1 MERRYNPAGAAYT
14 GKTGGDSAILA
25 VRIIVP
31 LFVLAAAG
39 ALTFW
44 LIASRPVA
52 KPQDPQEK
60 VWTLSAAPVERIS
73 LTPKVEVFGEIVAG
87 SSVDLRPL
95 VAGRVVEVGPA
106 LIEGGVVRQGDLLVQ
121 IDRFEYDAIVQERGA
136 SLAEIKA
143 RLDQTAAELRAERA
157 LVGTADQQVLL
168 RQRDFKRRADLF
180 QRGTGTQKSVD
191 DAELAVNEAL
201 QQLTQRR
208 QTVARLEAQSRQQ
221 QAQIQQAEVALLRA
235 ARDLQNTRLT
245 APFDG
250 YILEASA
257 AVGRIM
263 STGDP
268 VGRIVDAGSLEARF
282 QLTDSDYARLLGSQ
296 EGLLDRLTEV
306 IWQIGNTTL
315 SFDARIR
322 RVGAEIDAAS
332 GGVFLFARLENAG
345 LEMPVRPGAFV
356 KIAVP
361 DRRYDDVIRLPAG
374 AVEGGEAVYKVVD
387 GRLERTRI
395 SILRRFGGDVL
406 IVPDQASALPDGV
419 EVVTQRFPEIGP
431 GLRVNV
437 R

>member
-1 MERRYNPAGAAYT
+1 M
-14 GKTGGDSAILA
+14 SAILA

-31 LFVLAAAG
+31 LFVLIVAG
-39 ALTFW
+39 AVTFW
-44 LIASRPVA
+44 LISSRPVA

-60 VWTLSAAPVERIS
+60 VWTLAATAVERVS
-73 LTPKVEVFGEIVAG
+73 LTPEIEVFGEIVAG
-87 SSVDLRPL
+87 SSVGLRPL
-95 VAGRVVEVGPA
+95 VAGRVVEAGSA
-106 LIEGGVVRQGDLLVQ
+106 LIEGGVVRRGDLLVQ
-121 IDRFEYDAIVQERGA
+121 IDRFDYDAIVQERGA
-136 SLAEIKA
+136 ALAEIKA
-143 RLDQTAAELRAERA
+143 RLDQTAAELQAERA
-157 LVGTADQQVLL
+157 LVGKAEQQVEL
-168 RQRDFKRRADLF
+168 RQRDFKRRADLV

-191 DAELAVNEAL
+191 DADLALNEAL

-235 ARDLQNTRLT
+235 GRDLHNTRLT

-263 STGDP
+263 STNDP

-282 QLTDSDYARLLGSQ
+282 QLTDSDYARLLNSP
-296 EGLLDRLTEV
+296 EGVLDRLTRV
-306 IWQIGNTTL
+306 TWQIGNTTL
-315 SFDARIR
+315 SFDARIL

-332 GGVFLFARLENAG
+332 GGVFLYARLENAG
-345 LEMPVRPGAFV
+345 LETPVRPGAFV

-387 GRLERTRI
+387 GRLERARV
-395 SILRRFGGDVL
+395 SILRRIGGDVL
-406 IVPDQASALPDGV
+406 IAPDRPAALPDGV
-419 EVVTQRFPEIGP
+419 KVVTQRFPEIGP
-431 GLRVNV
+431 GLRVDV